1 MVLNLHLF
9 TQNIATIQIFLVF
22 LSYINEILYLC
33 THIHYNIAYNMANT
47 TLCIKELCRDK
58 GITQAQ
64 LAERIGIKPVS
75 FSQAI
80 SRNNFDIQYLS
91 RIADALG
98 VEIPDLFQQSNK
110 GVNGVC
116 PHCGKPIKITITSE

>member
-1 MVLNLHLF
+1 
-9 TQNIATIQIFLVF
+9 
-22 LSYINEILYLC
+22 
-33 THIHYNIAYNMANT
+33 MANT
-47 TLCIKELCRDK
+47 TLCIKELCK
-58 GITQAQ
+58 EKSITQAQ

-98 VEIPDLFQQSNK
+98 VEIPELFHSSLANS
-110 GVNGVC
+110 GITGLC
-116 PHCGKPIKITITSE
+116 PHCGKPIHISIASE

>member
-1 MVLNLHLF
+1 
-9 TQNIATIQIFLVF
+9 
-22 LSYINEILYLC
+22 
-33 THIHYNIAYNMANT
+33 MANT

-64 LAERIGIKPVS
+64 LATRIGIKPVS

-98 VEIPDLFQQSNK
+98 VEIPDLFQQLNK
-110 GVNGVC
+110 DVNGVC
-116 PHCGKPIKITITSE
+116 PHCGKPIKITISAE